1 MFRFLLISCLS
12 LWGISAQAQVQILTS
27 IKPLQLI
34 AAAIQEGQGEPQVL
48 LPPGASPHYFVLR
61 PSDAKRLD
69 QADLFYWV
77 GPDLENFLPKLL
89 QKRSKSSIAVQDL
102 AKLQLQYFAE
112 AHQHDQH
119 DAHDAHDAQNHHA
132 TQSKKATHSDT
143 LVEHDHAHAP
153 GAVDVHLW
161 LLPHNAQVIAERISA
176 DLSQH
181 DPANAAHY
189 AANLAAFSQRLA
201 LLDQQLQAQLAPL
214 HDKSF
219 FVFHE
224 AFNYFEHAYGLKHAG
239 VFAVSHELQPGAK
252 HVSQMRT
259 RLQQAGPSCVFSE
272 PPMQPRLAHTLAAG
286 LPVTLAELDALGST
300 VAVSAEGYE
309 QLLKNLATQ
318 FSTCLSALE

>member
-34 AAAIQEGQGEPQVL
+34 AAAIQDGQGEPQVL

-69 QADLFYWV
+69 QADLFYWI

-89 QKRSKSSIAVQDL
+89 QKRNKSSIAVQDL
-102 AKLQLQYFAE
+102 PELKLQYFAE
-112 AHQHDQH
+112 TDQHMHEHDQH
-119 DAHDAHDAQNHHA
+119 DAHDHHPAPSTEA
-132 TQSKKATHSDT
+132 TRADT

-300 VAVSAEGYE
+300 VAVAAEGYE

-318 FSTCLSALE
+318 FSDCLATLE

>member
-12 LWGISAQAQVQILTS
+12 LWGSSAQAQVQILTS

-34 AAAIQEGQGEPQVL
+34 AAAIQDGQGEPQVL

-69 QADLFYWV
+69 QADLFYWI

-89 QKRSKSSIAVQDL
+89 QKRNKSSIAVQDL
-102 AKLQLQYFAE
+102 PELKLQYFAE
-112 AHQHDQH
+112 TDQHMHEHDQH
-119 DAHDAHDAQNHHA
+119 DAHDHHPAPSTEA
-132 TQSKKATHSDT
+132 TRADT

-181 DPANAAHY
+181 DPANAARY

-259 RLQQAGPSCVFSE
+259 RLQQAGPSGVFSE
-272 PPMQPRLAHTLAAG
+272 PPMQPRLAHPLAAG

-300 VAVSAEGYE
+300 VAVAAEGYE

-318 FSTCLSALE
+318 FSDCLATLE